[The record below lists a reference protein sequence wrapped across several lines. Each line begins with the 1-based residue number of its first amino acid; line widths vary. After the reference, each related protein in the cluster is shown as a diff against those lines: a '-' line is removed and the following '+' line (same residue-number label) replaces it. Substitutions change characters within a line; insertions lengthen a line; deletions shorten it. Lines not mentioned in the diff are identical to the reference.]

1 MTAERPLI
9 VAVPD
14 SFKGSCAAP
23 DVARAMIAGAR
34 AVWGSGADYAAVPLA
49 DGGEGTLDALL
60 AAWKVAARASRAHD
74 ALGRERDARFGV
86 SADGR
91 VAVIEAAEANGLP
104 HVSDRPFRPL
114 DADTFGVG
122 ELARAA
128 LDAGAE
134 EILLCIGG
142 SATNDGGTGLLRAL
156 GARFLD
162 ASGVEVDPGARG
174 LARIATVDTSGIDPR
189 ARDAS
194 WRIAVDV
201 RNPLCGPTGAAAVF
215 GPQKGAGPRDIATI
229 DDGLEHLAGM
239 LAARDGRAPSD
250 YTERPGLGAAGGIPL
265 CGVALLDA
273 EILPGAELVA
283 DAVGLP
289 ALLERADLVLTG
301 EGRLDAQSLG
311 GKVIDL
317 VRRAV
322 PARVPVLV
330 IAGSVEL
337 GADACRAAGIAAFSI
352 AQGPAEL
359 GELVVRAPERI
370 AEVAAQLCSVFEA
383 ARR

>member
-60 AAWKVAARASRAHD
+60 AAWGVAARESRAHD
-74 ALGRERDARFGV
+74 ALGRERDARYGV

-104 HVSDRPFRPL
+104 QVSDRPFRPL

-122 ELARAA
+122 EIARAA
-128 LDAGAE
+128 LDAGVE

-142 SATNDGGTGLLRAL
+142 SATNDGGTGMLRAL

-162 ASGVEVDPGARG
+162 ASGAEVDPGARG
-174 LARIATVDTSGIDPR
+174 LARIATIDTSGIDPR

-201 RNPLCGPTGAAAVF
+201 RNPLCGPRGAAAVF
-215 GPQKGAGPRDIATI
+215 GPQKGADPRDIAVI
-229 DDGLEHLAGM
+229 DAGLAHLAGT
-239 LAARDGRAPSD
+239 LAARDDLDPSG
-250 YTERPGLGAAGGIPL
+250 YTERPGFGAAGGIPL

-283 DAVGLP
+283 DAVGLR

-317 VRRAV
+317 VRRTA

-337 GADACRAAGIAAFSI
+337 GADACRSAGIAAFSI

-359 GELVVRAPERI
+359 GELVARAPERI
-370 AEVAAQLCSVFEA
+370 AEVSAQLCSVFEA